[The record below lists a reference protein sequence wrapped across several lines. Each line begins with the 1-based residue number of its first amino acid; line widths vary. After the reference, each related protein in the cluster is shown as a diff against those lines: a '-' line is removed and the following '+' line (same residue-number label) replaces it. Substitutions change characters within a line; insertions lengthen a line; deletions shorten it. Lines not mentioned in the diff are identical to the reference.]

1 VAVGLV
7 LLTWVIAGPTQPADA
22 YITEV
27 VTIPSDGIKLRALLG
42 RPESAGR
49 FPAYIFNHGSMTFE
63 QAHAGPWPTS
73 ITVGSLSDTL
83 ARDGYVVLVL
93 YRRGHK
99 GSEGLT
105 STYSQTLAIGT
116 PIRSAAEIMHG
127 AEAETGDVIAAL
139 DCLRKQ
145 PFVDARR
152 IAVGGVSLGGLVSV
166 MAASRDPRFAA
177 LISMAGGIRWSVRGG
192 HDEARPL
199 VQGAWRE
206 AGHRLRIPVLI
217 LWSEND
223 VSLNE
228 SVGRDL
234 ESELWRADATVEMK
248 VYPGFKQNG
257 HTLFFLAEG
266 YPVYVPDAKR
276 FLDSHLKR

>member
-1 VAVGLV
+1 
-7 LLTWVIAGPTQPADA
+7 
-22 YITEV
+22 
-27 VTIPSDGIKLRALLG
+27 
-42 RPESAGR
+42 
-49 FPAYIFNHGSMTFE
+49 MTFE

-99 GSEGLT
+99 GSEGTT
-105 STYSQTLAIGT
+105 STYSERIAIGGT
-116 PIRSAAEIMHG
+116 RIRSATEVMHG
-127 AEAETGDVIAAL
+127 AEAETADVIAAL
-139 DCLRKQ
+139 EYLRTQ
-145 PFVDARR
+145 PFADADR

-177 LISMAGGIRWSVRGG
+177 LISMAGGIRWSVLGG
-192 HDEARPL
+192 FDEARPL
-199 VQGAWRE
+199 VQGAWKE
-206 AGHRLRIPVLI
+206 AGRRLRTPVLI

-234 ESELWRADATVEMK
+234 ESELRRAGVNVEMK
-248 VYPGFKQNG
+248 VYPAFRQNG
-257 HTLFFLAEG
+257 HTLFTLAEG

-276 FLDSHLKR
+276 FLDSCLKR